1 MKNKSLDIAYEK
13 LLADLKA
20 YGAKKETEEKCR
32 KYAEKKRREEK
43 VGNNRATRTQSKE
56 TRSLPTPRSRR

>member
-20 YGAKKETEEKCR
+20 YGAKKEIEEKCR
-32 KYAEKKRREEK
+32 KYAEKKRKEEK
-43 VGNNRATRTQSKE
+43 VGNNRATRTPSKDDKISTDPKE
-56 TRSLPTPRSRR
+56 